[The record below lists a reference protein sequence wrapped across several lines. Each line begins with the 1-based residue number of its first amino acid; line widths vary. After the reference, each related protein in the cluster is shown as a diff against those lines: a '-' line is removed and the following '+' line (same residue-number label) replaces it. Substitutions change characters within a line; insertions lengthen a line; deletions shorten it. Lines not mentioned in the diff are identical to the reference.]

1 MLWTAVSWLAKTSP
15 DGASK
20 HKGIDSLAPR
30 KLVAPL
36 GFVHGAQPFVIPI
49 PQIHLI
55 GSKMGAMKEMMLQ
68 REGMSGVA
76 EEVAIAAGLGERC
89 AMHEGVFISEF
100 PDEDLLVK
108 AYKIANARITNGEI
122 ALPSMMDRR
131 EFTDLT
137 KEVVEQAPDFCPECD
152 RLFGKDD

>member
-1 MLWTAVSWLAKTSP
+1 
-15 DGASK
+15 
-20 HKGIDSLAPR
+20 
-30 KLVAPL
+30 
-36 GFVHGAQPFVIPI
+36 
-49 PQIHLI
+49 
-55 GSKMGAMKEMMLQ
+55 MGAMKEMMLQ